1 MMKASA
7 TIPRTSQRLWAR
19 LVDQVLRFGLESP
32 FWFQIFRGVFFEEG
46 TVRIHLVWVVYF
58 VLVRLS
64 YEGLSYYFFRSTLG
78 KYLFNLRVV
87 NRDHPDAP
95 LELTQCYFRA
105 LVSELSFF
113 GGWALYGT
121 LFFRYDR
128 SHWIDLWA
136 RTRVVSIAESG
147 NSFHRRPQIRWILG
161 GLFVLFS
168 LFSGLERAGSALASL
183 SYRDNYLEIELQG

>member
-1 MMKASA
+1 MVSDLS
-7 TIPRTSQRLWAR
+7 RC
-19 LVDQVLRFGLESP
+19 V
-32 FWFQIFRGVFFEEG
+32 FEEG

-113 GGWALYGT
+113 VGWALHGT
-121 LFFRYDR
+121 LFF
-128 SHWIDLWA
+128 
-136 RTRVVSIAESG
+136 VMIAVIGLIYGRE
-147 NSFHRRPQIRWILG
+147 LG
-161 GLFVLFS
+161 WFL
-168 LFSGLERAGSALASL
+168 
-183 SYRDNYLEIELQG
+183 